1 MWVHTGW
8 GWTGA
13 TPWSTFESGVFDNY
27 SAGCIDI
34 NGINGNHV
42 HSDNYYSINKNIY
55 ICPCGQQYTST
66 QICPEDY
73 GFEPQYFYDSRYK
86 DVEVNSLSF
95 TTYRKRTGYI
105 ENEYVNLSPYRQNA
119 GEAFFVLHFTC
130 NIRKFDI
137 NISYWQIKDKL
148 SNLNS
153 TAYLE
158 VMRGGNWYHQTDLIN
173 DISLSTDRTKQDTFS
188 YSYIGEEIQG
198 IRIKMTSPAIGDR
211 NLGRISVGN
220 ILLVHSI

>member
-1 MWVHTGW
+1 MEDLL
-8 GWTGA
+8 
-13 TPWSTFESGVFDNY
+13 FLIGVSIQLLHLYIIMNMCVSIKVRNGLVQHHGVRLKVDNY

-55 ICPCGQQYTST
+55 ICPCGQQYAST
-66 QICPEDY
+66 LVCPEDY
-73 GFEPQYFYDSRYK
+73 GFEPQYFGD
-86 DVEVNSLSF
+86 
-95 TTYRKRTGYI
+95 I

-119 GEAFFVLHFTC
+119 GEAFFELHFTC

-137 NISYWQIKDKL
+137 NLSYWQIKDKL